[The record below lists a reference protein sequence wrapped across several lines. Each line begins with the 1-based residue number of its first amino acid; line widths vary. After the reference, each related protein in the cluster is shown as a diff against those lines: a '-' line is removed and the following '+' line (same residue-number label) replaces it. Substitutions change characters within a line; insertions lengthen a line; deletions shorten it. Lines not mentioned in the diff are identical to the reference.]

1 VPDPSKAHRAAL
13 ELSYQ
18 VDGAID
24 RDEYLRATAETLLRV
39 IGGDTVL
46 WKAIRLR
53 QPTVEVVVHPG
64 GRHDAGVLGQQLTE
78 VLGEHPMIPP
88 LMAERRPDD
97 VPAPRRLSDV
107 ATRTELSSNRAY
119 VEVLR
124 PWGARYQLTALA
136 SPISLES
143 TRAWSISR
151 STRDFS
157 DRAVELAEALQP
169 VLVLLDRTF
178 AGSSFQPDPA
188 AHERANLT
196 AREVEILQL
205 VASGL
210 TSQAIGRRLRI
221 SARTVDK
228 HRESLHRKL
237 GSHDR
242 LSVVRRAQ
250 ELGLVPVPRRGRS
263 PAGE

>member
-1 VPDPSKAHRAAL
+1 VHDPSKARRAAL

-18 VDGAID
+18 VDGTID
-24 RDEYLRATAETLLRV
+24 RDEYLRAAAETLLLV

-46 WKAIRLR
+46 WKAIRLSD
-53 QPTVEVVVHPG
+53 PTVEVVVHPG
-64 GRHDAGVLGQQLTE
+64 GRHDAGLLGRQLTE

-97 VPAPRRLSDV
+97 VPVPRRLSDV
-107 ATRTELSSNRAY
+107 ATRTELSRNRAY

-124 PWGARYQLTALA
+124 PSGARYQLTALA

-157 DRAVELAEALQP
+157 DRTVELAQALQP
-169 VLVLLDRTF
+169 MLVLLDRTL
-178 AGSSFQPDPA
+178 AVWSFVPDRDA
-188 AHERANLT
+188 QERARLT
-196 AREVEILQL
+196 ARELEVLQL
-205 VASGL
+205 VAAGL

-250 ELGLVPVPRRGRS
+250 ELGLVPMPGRR
-263 PAGE
+263 